1 GRVDDCFR
9 LSRAPGKPAFHG
21 PSAIH
26 VQDGLRHGGRRLAMS
41 KSVRALLICPRYDP
55 HSFWSFEG
63 AVEVLG
69 AKYPTSPLGLITLAA
84 LLPADWDLKLVDCN
98 TEDLTDDHLAW
109 ADLAMIGG
117 MMAQQKDTLRLIDQ
131 CRTHNV
137 PVVIGGPDAS
147 SSPHVY
153 AHADF

>member
-1 GRVDDCFR
+1 
-9 LSRAPGKPAFHG
+9 
-21 PSAIH
+21 
-26 VQDGLRHGGRRLAMS
+26 MS

-109 ADLAMIGG
+109 SDLAMIGG
-117 MMAQQKDTLRLIDQ
+117 MMAQQKDTLRLIGE
-131 CRTHNV
+131 CRKHNV
-137 PVVIGGPDAS
+137 PRS
-147 SSPHVY
+147 EEHTSELQSRPHLVCRLLLEKKKKR
-153 AHADF
+153 AVFLCAAQKKRNKNNSRN